1 MSLSPPPSRLP
12 VTVLSGFLGAGKTTL
27 LNRVL
32 ANRDGRRVAVIVN
45 DMSEVNIDARLV
57 GSGEAAL
64 DRTQE
69 RLVEMSNGCIC
80 CTLRED
86 LLLEVDRLAREG
98 RFDYLLI
105 ESTGISEPMPV
116 AATFLFE
123 AEDGTSLA
131 EVARLD
137 TMLTV
142 VDASRFLDHF
152 DGDEELGALGVGR
165 DDSDDRT
172 VIDLLIDQIEFADVI
187 VVSKPDLVRPDELG
201 RVVGVV
207 RHLNPRARI
216 TIGEHGDVA
225 LHEVFDT
232 GLFDADEAA
241 LAPGWVRELNGDH
254 VPETE
259 EYGIAS
265 FVYRHRWP
273 FHPRRLAE
281 ALEDVWPGV
290 LRSKGFFWVA
300 SRPDAQGL
308 WSQAGLSVQ
317 LEPLAM
323 WMAALPRDEWDIET
337 DDELAELEAS
347 WDPLL
352 GDRQNEIVFIGIGMD
367 EEAIRDRL
375 DACILTTD
383 EFADGFDGWRRYPDP
398 LPEWDMSC
406 DLDLP

>member
-64 DRTQE
+64 DRTEE